1 MINKFLYKA
10 RNLEPASRKRDL
22 EILKSREKKKVS
34 AENAGK
40 VSAGTV
46 ALPLVVRLI

>member
-22 EILKSREKKKVS
+22 EILKSREKKRF
-34 AENAGK
+34 
-40 VSAGTV
+40 
-46 ALPLVVRLI
+46 LPRMPEKYRRAR